1 MKQLLK
7 NYYDFLGRYRALY
20 LLSALELIV
29 IIAWSVHSGMG
40 LRHCDSGTYY
50 IAYDSIVAGYF
61 PIART
66 PLYPILIGFLRSLFG
81 RSISLAIVYIF
92 QSLVFICS
100 IKWMGKTLE
109 RISNHPRLN
118 YWFTSIYALYPGILT
133 FCGYILTESLSVS
146 LMSALV
152 YSVTE
157 AYYNNSYKKAALSG
171 ILCLIL
177 WLLRPALIYVTA
189 IMLVFW
195 CCILLSKRKKML
207 KTALYGLCLTLISG
221 AALSIYAMI
230 FYKEFHK
237 FGITSV
243 TTLNNYLTIRESKAI
258 DVAEIE
264 SPQLKVTVDS
274 MLQTNELSLANAY
287 KECGQL
293 TEQYGLA
300 EVDKFVND
308 QIKRHPKK
316 ILLFLLVDRREILLN
331 DSCIFTGVGLP
342 TQVYLPLTLFS
353 VKNGTAFLIF
363 LMALLFLMYS
373 DVKKRRV
380 SYFLWLLLTLFI
392 ANYFTIWIAA
402 PDDFTRLSASNY
414 PVLIAIS
421 CWVSGQLI
429 IKASKATES
438 TQ

>member
-1 MKQLLK
+1 MKQLIK
-7 NYYDFLGRYRALY
+7 KYYDSLGRYRALY

-29 IIAWSVHSGMG
+29 IVAWSVHSGMG
-40 LRHCDSGTYY
+40 LRNADSGTYY
-50 IAYDSIVAGYF
+50 VAYDAIVAGYF

-81 RSISLAIVYIF
+81 HNISLVIVYIF
-92 QSLVFICS
+92 QSIVFICS
-100 IKWMGKTLE
+100 IKWMGRTLQ
-109 RISNHPRLN
+109 RISNNPRLN

-133 FCGYILTESLSVS
+133 FCGYIMTESLSVS

-152 YSVTE
+152 YFATE

-171 ILCLIL
+171 IVCLIL
-177 WLLRPALIYVTA
+177 WLLRPALIYLTA

-207 KTALYGLCLTLISG
+207 KTALYGLSLTLISG
-221 AALSIYAMI
+221 AALSIYAMM

-237 FGITSV
+237 FGITSIS
-243 TTLNNYLTIRESKAI
+243 TLNNYLTIRESRAI

-274 MLQTNELSLANAY
+274 MLQTNELSRVIAY
-287 KECGQL
+287 RECGQL
-293 TEQYGLA
+293 TKQFGLA

-316 ILLFLLVDRREILLN
+316 ILLFLLVNRREILLN
-331 DSCIFTGVGLP
+331 DNCISSGVGLP

-353 VKNGTAFLIF
+353 IKNGTAFLIF
-363 LMALLFLMYS
+363 LIALLFLMYS
-373 DVKKRRV
+373 DIKKKRV
-380 SYFLWLLLTLFI
+380 SYFLWLLLILFI

-421 CWVSGQLI
+421 CWVFGQLI
-429 IKASKATES
+429 IKATER